1 MALTATVTKKS
12 VSLVQEKL
20 YEVTFKLILT
30 DTTEVFNK
38 DYSIKYRTGQN
49 ISTLTNKFIR
59 LMQDDIDK
67 YKAEQVI
74 FNATQLNTSVSNVNS
89 GLNL

>member
-38 DYSIKYRTGQN
+38 DYSIKYRTGQT
-49 ISTLTNKFIR
+49 ISTLTNKFIK

-74 FNATQLNTSVSNVNS
+74 FNATQLNTSLSNVNS

>member
-20 YEVTFKLILT
+20 YNVTFNLILT

-49 ISTLTNKFIR
+49 ISTLTNKFIK

-74 FNATQLNTSVSNVNS
+74 FNATQLNTAVNNVNS

>member
-74 FNATQLNTSVSNVNS
+74 FNATQLNTSLSNVNS